1 MIKIL
6 NEKSATFY
14 TVQQND
20 TLDKVCKI
28 YGVEKSLIEKYNNI
42 QNSVLESG
50 DVLFIPCQ
58 NVRCHIVA
66 PLDTLTKIAQKYNV
80 SEQEIIN
87 KNNVSTLFIGQKL
100 YL

>member
-14 TVQQND
+14 TARQGD

-28 YGVEKSLIEKYNNI
+28 FGVEKSLIEKYNDV
-42 QNSVLESG
+42 QNYSLESG
-50 DVLFIPCQ
+50 DVLYIPCQ

-66 PLDTLTKIAQKYNV
+66 PLDTLSKIAQKYNI
-80 SEQEIIN
+80 SEQEIVQ
-87 KNNVSTLFIGQKL
+87 KNNVTNLFIGQKL
-100 YL
+100 YF